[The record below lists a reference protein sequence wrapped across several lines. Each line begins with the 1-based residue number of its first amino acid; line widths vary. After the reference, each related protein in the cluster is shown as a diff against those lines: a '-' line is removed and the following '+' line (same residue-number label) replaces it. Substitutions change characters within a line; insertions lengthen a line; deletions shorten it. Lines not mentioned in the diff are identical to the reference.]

1 MSLDANFAARQNPS
15 QNSYIGY
22 AYWGSLILVIVALM
36 QALNNPTAIN
46 WVIEAAAGAVAFFLY
61 KSNEKTNAVDEPVVL
76 EQSPGTIAI
85 SDFSVFDAL
94 PLPTI
99 MVDAQSKIL
108 QTNRAAGREFGEL
121 LIGNFL
127 TLKFREPE
135 MVAAFNQAVSQDA
148 PVNFEM
154 HERVPFERWYRV
166 DICPIHKVDRP
177 TQRYAI
183 LFRDISEA
191 HNIER
196 MRADFVANAS
206 HELRTPL
213 ASLTGFIETLR
224 GPARNDEKAR
234 EKFLGIMLEQAGRMS
249 RLIDDLLSLSRL
261 EMRPNADRTE
271 VIDITALTSQVIDAL
286 CPMAQDSG
294 VEIERKFSM
303 EPVRISAVRDEL
315 IQVLENLIE
324 NACKYGKSGGKVAVS
339 IDIPQ
344 IGGGKEVIISIRDFG
359 PGIAAEHIPRL
370 TERFYRATPNTGAVQ
385 KGTGLGLAIVKHI
398 VSRHKGRLVIQ
409 SKPENG
415 STFAVHLPVGD
426 K

>member
-1 MSLDANFAARQNPS
+1 MSLDANTVARQKAT
-15 QNSYIGY
+15 QMRFTDY
-22 AYWGSLILVIVALM
+22 AFWGSLVIVLVSIM
-36 QALNNPTAIN
+36 QALTSPSAIN
-46 WVIEAAAGAVAFFLY
+46 WFVAAAAGAVAFLL
-61 KSNEKTNAVDEPVVL
+61 SKTRASTSIIVGPVAFT
-76 EQSPGTIAI
+76 QSPGTVAI

-135 MVAAFNQAVSQDA
+135 MVAAFNQAVLQDA

-166 DICPIHKVDRP
+166 DICPIHKVSQP

-224 GPARNDEKAR
+224 GPARNDVAAR
-234 EKFLGIMLEQAGRMS
+234 EKFLGIMQEQAGRMS

-261 EMRPNADRTE
+261 EMRPNVDRTE
-271 VIDITALTSQVIDAL
+271 IVDIAALATQVIDAL
-286 CPMAQDSG
+286 SPMALESG
-294 VEIERKFSM
+294 VEIERKFGP
-303 EPVRISAVRDEL
+303 EPVRILAVRDEL
-315 IQVLENLIE
+315 IQIFENLIE
-324 NACKYGKSGGKVAVS
+324 NGCKYGKSGGKVTVS
-339 IDIPQ
+339 IDVPENSSS
-344 IGGGKEVIISIRDFG
+344 KEVVVSIRDFG

-370 TERFYRATPNTGAVQ
+370 TERFYRATPNTGTVQ

-409 SKPENG
+409 SKPGNG
-415 STFAVHLPVGD
+415 STFAVHLPVGE

>member
-1 MSLDANFAARQNPS
+1 MSLDANPAARLKAS
-15 QNSYIGY
+15 QNGFIAY
-22 AYWGSLILVIVALM
+22 AFWAAVLVALLALI
-36 QALNNPTAIN
+36 QALANSSAMS
-46 WVIEAAAGAVAFFLY
+46 WALEAVAGAVAALLY
-61 KSNEKTNAVDEPVVL
+61 KVKAIAVTEASAPVAVDATTTAMP
-76 EQSPGTIAI
+76 

-99 MVDAQSKIL
+99 MVDIQSKIL
-108 QTNRAAGREFGEL
+108 QTNRAAGREFGQL

-135 MVAAFNQAVSQDA
+135 MVAAFNQAVDQDA

-166 DICPIHKVDRP
+166 DICPIHKVGLP
-177 TQRYAI
+177 TRRYAI

-224 GPARNDEKAR
+224 GPARNDVAAR
-234 EKFLGIMLEQAGRMS
+234 EKFLGIMQEQAGRMS

-261 EMRPNADRTE
+261 EMRTNVDRSE
-271 VIDITALTSQVIDAL
+271 VIDIAALTSQVVDAL
-286 CPMAQDSG
+286 CPMALESG
-294 VEIERKFSM
+294 VEIERKFGAV
-303 EPVRISAVRDEL
+303 PIQISAVRDEL

-339 IDIPQ
+339 IDESDD
-344 IGGGKEVIISIRDFG
+344 GREVIVSIRDFG

-370 TERFYRATPNTGAVQ
+370 TERFYRATPNTGTVQ

-409 SKPENG
+409 SKPGTG
-415 STFAVHLPVGD
+415 STFAVHLPIGD

>member
-1 MSLDANFAARQNPS
+1 MSLDANPAARLKAS
-15 QNSYIGY
+15 QNSFIEY
-22 AYWGSLILVIVALM
+22 AFWGAVAVALLALF
-36 QALNNPTAIN
+36 QALEKSNAMN
-46 WVIEAAAGAVAFFLY
+46 WMLEAGAGAVAVLLY
-61 KSNEKTNAVDEPVVL
+61 RVKGQAGTNTYAQVEAAA
-76 EQSPGTIAI
+76 TMAI
-85 SDFSVFDAL
+85 VPSDFSVFDAL

-99 MVDAQSKIL
+99 MVDTQSKIL
-108 QTNRAAGREFGEL
+108 QTNRAASREFGEL

-135 MVAAFNQAVSQDA
+135 MIAAFNQAAAQDA

-166 DICPIHKVDRP
+166 DICPIHKVDQP
-177 TQRYAI
+177 TRRYAI

-224 GPARNDEKAR
+224 GPARNDEPAR
-234 EKFLGIMLEQAGRMS
+234 EKFLGIMQEQAGRMS

-261 EMRPNADRTE
+261 EMRPNADKTE
-271 VIDITALTSQVIDAL
+271 IIDITALTSQVIDAL

-294 VEIERKFSM
+294 VEIERKFGM

-339 IDIPQ
+339 IDVPES
-344 IGGGKEVIISIRDFG
+344 GGGKEVVISVRDFG
-359 PGIAAEHIPRL
+359 TGIAAEHIPRL

-415 STFAVHLPVGD
+415 SIFAVHLPVGD

>member
-1 MSLDANFAARQNPS
+1 MSLDANPAARLKAS
-15 QNSYIGY
+15 QNGFIAY
-22 AYWGSLILVIVALM
+22 AFWAAVLVALLALI
-36 QALNNPTAIN
+36 QALANSSAMS
-46 WVIEAAAGAVAFFLY
+46 WALEAVAGAVAALLY
-61 KSNEKTNAVDEPVVL
+61 KVKAIAVTEASAPVAVDATTTAMP
-76 EQSPGTIAI
+76 

-99 MVDAQSKIL
+99 MVDIQSKIL
-108 QTNRAAGREFGEL
+108 QTNRAAGREFGQL

-135 MVAAFNQAVSQDA
+135 MVAAFNQAVDQDA

-166 DICPIHKVDRP
+166 DICPIHKVGLP

-224 GPARNDEKAR
+224 GPARNDVAAR
-234 EKFLGIMLEQAGRMS
+234 EKFLGIMQEQAGRMS

-261 EMRPNADRTE
+261 EMRTNVDRSE
-271 VIDITALTSQVIDAL
+271 VIDIAALTSQVVDAL
-286 CPMAQDSG
+286 CPMALESG
-294 VEIERKFSM
+294 VEIERKFGAV
-303 EPVRISAVRDEL
+303 PIQISAVRDEL

-339 IDIPQ
+339 IDESDD
-344 IGGGKEVIISIRDFG
+344 GREVIVSIRDFG

-370 TERFYRATPNTGAVQ
+370 TERFYRATPNTGTVQ

-409 SKPENG
+409 SKPGTG
-415 STFAVHLPVGD
+415 STFAVHLPIGD

>member
-1 MSLDANFAARQNPS
+1 MSLDANPAARDKVSQKRLLGYAFWSSMLVALLVLIQALANPS
-15 QNSYIGY
+15 
-22 AYWGSLILVIVALM
+22 AM
-36 QALNNPTAIN
+36 N
-46 WVIEAAAGAVAFFLY
+46 WMLEAAAGAVAALLY
-61 KSNEKTNAVDEPVVL
+61 QVRAQAGTEANITVAEDMSATTM
-76 EQSPGTIAI
+76 PG
-85 SDFSVFDAL
+85 DFSVFDAL

-99 MVDAQSKIL
+99 MVDIQSKIL
-108 QTNRAAGREFGEL
+108 QTNRAAGREFGQL

-135 MVAAFNQAVSQDA
+135 MVAAFNQAVAQDTQ
-148 PVNFEM
+148 VNFEM
-154 HERVPFERWYRV
+154 YERVPFERWYRV
-166 DICPIHKVDRP
+166 DICPIPKVDQP
-177 TQRYAI
+177 TRRYAI

-224 GPARNDEKAR
+224 GPARNDVAAR
-234 EKFLGIMLEQAGRMS
+234 EKFLGIMQEQAGRMS

-271 VIDITALTSQVIDAL
+271 LIDISALTSQVIDAL
-286 CPMAQDSG
+286 SPMALESG
-294 VEIERKFSM
+294 VEIERKFGSA
-303 EPVRISAVRDEL
+303 PVKISAVRDEL

-324 NACKYGKSGGKVAVS
+324 NACKYGKSGGKVTVI
-339 IDIPQ
+339 IDVPQ

-398 VSRHKGRLVIQ
+398 VSRHKGRLAIQ
-409 SKPENG
+409 SKPGNG

>member
-1 MSLDANFAARQNPS
+1 MSLDANPAARLKAS
-15 QNSYIGY
+15 QNSFIAY
-22 AYWGSLILVIVALM
+22 AFWAAVLVALLALI
-36 QALNNPTAIN
+36 QALANSSAMS
-46 WVIEAAAGAVAFFLY
+46 WALEAVAGAVAALLY
-61 KSNEKTNAVDEPVVL
+61 KVKAIAVTEASAPVAVDATTTAMP
-76 EQSPGTIAI
+76 

-99 MVDAQSKIL
+99 MVDIQSKIL
-108 QTNRAAGREFGEL
+108 QTNRAAGREFGQL

-135 MVAAFNQAVSQDA
+135 MVAAFNQAVDQDA

-166 DICPIHKVDRP
+166 DICPIHKVGLP

-224 GPARNDEKAR
+224 GPARNDVAAR
-234 EKFLGIMLEQAGRMS
+234 EKFLGIMQEQAGRMS

-261 EMRPNADRTE
+261 EMRTNVDRSE
-271 VIDITALTSQVIDAL
+271 VIDIAALTSQVVDAL
-286 CPMAQDSG
+286 CPMALESG
-294 VEIERKFSM
+294 VEIERKFGAV
-303 EPVRISAVRDEL
+303 PIQISAVRDEL

-339 IDIPQ
+339 IDESDD
-344 IGGGKEVIISIRDFG
+344 GREVIVSIRDFG

-370 TERFYRATPNTGAVQ
+370 TERFYRATPNTGTVQ

-409 SKPENG
+409 SKPGTG
-415 STFAVHLPVGD
+415 STFAVHLPIGD

>member
-1 MSLDANFAARQNPS
+1 MSLDANPAARLKAS
-15 QNSYIGY
+15 QNNFIGY
-22 AYWGSLILVIVALM
+22 AFWAAILVALLVLI
-36 QALNNPTAIN
+36 QALANPTAMN
-46 WVIEAAAGAVAFFLY
+46 WMLEAAAGAVAALLY
-61 KSNEKTNAVDEPVVL
+61 QVREHAGVENNITVAGNVTATTMP
-76 EQSPGTIAI
+76 
-85 SDFSVFDAL
+85 SDFSVFDVL

-99 MVDAQSKIL
+99 MVDTQSKIL
-108 QTNRAAGREFGEL
+108 QTNRAAGREFGQL

-135 MVAAFNQAVSQDA
+135 MVAAFNQVVAQDA

-154 HERVPFERWYRV
+154 HERIPFERWYRV
-166 DICPIHKVDRP
+166 DICPVLEVNLP

-224 GPARNDEKAR
+224 GPARNDVAAR

-261 EMRPNADRTE
+261 EMRPNVDRTE
-271 VIDITALTSQVIDAL
+271 VIDIAALTSQVIDAL
-286 CPMAQDSG
+286 SPMALESG
-294 VEIERKFSM
+294 VEIERKFGSA
-303 EPVRISAVRDEL
+303 PVRISALRDEL

-339 IDIPQ
+339 IDVPET
-344 IGGGKEVIISIRDFG
+344 GGGKEVIISIRDFG
-359 PGIAAEHIPRL
+359 PGISAEHIPRL
-370 TERFYRATPNTGAVQ
+370 TERFYRATPNTGTVQ

-398 VSRHKGRLVIQ
+398 VSRHKGRLAIQ
-409 SKPENG
+409 SKPGNG
-415 STFAVHLPVGD
+415 STFAVHLPIGD